1 MILCK
6 ILCVQLKPFQYY
18 IHDYILLN
26 DYKIDNDK
34 INLNLL
40 VYVGHLAVVVALQA
54 LSLSLLPL
62 AAPSAA
68 LGPSIAI
75 GTPGTEAPGGGH

>member
-18 IHDYILLN
+18 INDYILLN

-40 VYVGHLAVVVALQA
+40 VYVGHLAVVVALHA

-75 GTPGTEAPGGGH
+75 GTPGTEAPGG